1 MVDFG
6 RQGRHSDAHFTGTP
20 PLPPPFSI
28 SQNPS
33 KDQALANLPSVAALN
48 FNELGS
54 QPKLAKIFDSVSW
67 KDHRSTLL
75 LWLLELEV
83 RKEKK

>member
-6 RQGRHSDAHFTGTP
+6 RQGRHSDGHFTGTP

-54 QPKLAKIFDSVSW
+54 QPKLAKILF
-67 KDHRSTLL
+67 H
-75 LWLLELEV
+75 
-83 RKEKK
+83 EKTSAVLYYYDFWNLK